1 MNFTTKKNKY
11 NFFIITFLLMLFI
24 NVPLNSE
31 NVSYS
36 DIWEYQDNEY
46 IRYSY
51 NDVFSEIGVTFD
63 MNNHSTRVL
72 LDKTINNI
80 FSDEIFGF
88 SSSGNEYFV
97 SNRYNN
103 STRKEFVL
111 VYNDIYSTL
120 EYRFDNRFRFT
131 ETFDF
136 TKLKYVLIT
145 LYDNDDSTHKI
156 EFNLIDSSNITN
168 QQEFNDTVFNSLEF
182 YVPREEISD
191 STISY
196 DYDLNSLE
204 RKIYKINGFNVDF
217 LNNEFYNFFLPEF
230 TEISHTN
237 INLDTPIKYNIFE
250 NDDGVIDINT
260 SLDNLITK
268 SKVNSI
274 DDIVFDDIQVSN
286 KYNMFCFRV
295 LDTNNF
301 NLVSEKFIYYNGFST
316 SKYGRKY
323 SLFDIENL
331 KVPESIKIDIEN
343 YLITND
349 LSNADFSMGFMSL
362 TNKYVSLLDNIDYSF
377 FNFENFTPIYLDN
390 FKYDETFTDE
400 EVNNSND
407 DTNSSSFYDNEFV
420 ETDADISLYE
430 YIDINNYNI
439 DYIYNFDLPKH
450 FVNTSMIPSS
460 FNIDF
465 KKDEF
470 LIDNNLT
477 NEEFNFL
484 EKKIFIHTQ
493 TSGYGMNFNIDSNN
507 KIDVTELINSL
518 KRNTFIGKKIIIE
531 IALKKADG
539 SFYYLGTPAFVDFSN
554 TTIEV
559 DPDDNTN
566 EYTELSFLEK
576 IATSLNPYSEHFFL
590 RVAIIPNNNY
600 FQNKFSEI
608 KNQFMRIF
616 NLENLF
622 SDLKKITQVSEN
634 DANDSGF
641 QITLPDKYGGDTVPF
656 FNMNIFNNNKHI
668 VFGYMRAFLWI
679 GFLISL
685 FRRIPDI
692 ISGNKGGDSK
702 WY

>member
-702 WY
+702 